1 MAQQRDMVE
10 REVRA
15 EDPKLSPEA
24 NRLLTEELQDAVGT
38 DRVRVPRDQADQ
50 VGRVHGSGEGKLGAQ
65 LASNRL
71 LLAVTFVALVIVGV
85 IVSLATH
92 SWWAL
97 VAACAV
103 HALGTLLVGTL
114 TLRLSTEVEHVDPSL
129 AARLEDEGVGDPD
142 RALSDLV
149 ESYAAAESPSAGDQ
163 TVSDDHNR
171 VTAEPEDAP
180 LRSAA
185 EQKHAMTPAGTP
197 VGPSGG
203 SPAGSDGDH
212 GAPVLIPL
220 LAVGASV
227 IIGVIAAIALGGVAW
242 LAALLLVGAAVGWLV
257 LTRYPK
263 LPLMVPIVV
272 LAVVGG
278 VIIVG
283 AIAGYL

>member
-1 MAQQRDMVE
+1 MVE

-15 EDPKLSPEA
+15 DDPNLSPEA

-38 DRVRVPRDQADQ
+38 DRVRLPRDQADDA
-50 VGRVHGSGEGKLGAQ
+50 GRVKGSGEGKLGAL

-71 LLAVTFVALVIVGV
+71 FLAVTFVALVIVGV

-92 SWWAL
+92 TWWAV
-97 VAACAV
+97 VAACGV
-103 HALGTLLVGTL
+103 HALGTLLVGSL
-114 TLRLSTEVEHVDPSL
+114 TLRLSTEVEHVDPST

-149 ESYAAAESPSAGDQ
+149 EAYAAAESPATGDG

-171 VTAEPEDAP
+171 VTAEPADAP

-185 EQKHAMTPAGTP
+185 EQKRAMTPAGTP

-203 SPAGSDGDH
+203 SPVSSDGDH
-212 GAPVLIPL
+212 GSPVLLPL

-227 IIGVIAAIALGGVAW
+227 IVGVVAAIALGGIAW
-242 LAALLLVGAAVGWLV
+242 LAALMLVGAAIGWFL

-278 VIIVG
+278 VILVG
-283 AIAGYL
+283 AIADYL